1 MEEKSTE
8 KSNNKTLRKPYCDSG
23 YKICEQTYGYN
34 HTILCSF
41 HLPSARKTSEINTY
55 LSSCI

>member
-41 HLPSARKTSEINTY
+41 HLPSARKSQK
-55 LSSCI
+55 